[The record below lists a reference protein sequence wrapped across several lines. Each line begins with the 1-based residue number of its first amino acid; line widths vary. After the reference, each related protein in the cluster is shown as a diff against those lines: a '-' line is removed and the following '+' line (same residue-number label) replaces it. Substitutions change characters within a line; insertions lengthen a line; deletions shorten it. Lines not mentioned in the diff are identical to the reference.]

1 MTPLPVTIFS
11 SGILGILYV
20 VLSVLVTV
28 ARARTKV
35 MIGDGAS
42 TAGAESLLV
51 AVRVQGN
58 FAEYVPLSLILLGG
72 IEYAGASRHLCEAFA
87 ALLVLSRCMHAYGMH
102 RPAPNVFR
110 AGGAMLSW
118 LVILGL
124 SIEALIIVI

>member
-1 MTPLPVTIFS
+1 MTALPVTIFT
-11 SGILGILYV
+11 SGILGILCV

-35 MIGDGAS
+35 MIGDGTS
-42 TAGAESLLV
+42 QAGAESLLV

-58 FAEYVPLSLILLGG
+58 FIEYVPIALILLGG
-72 IEYAGASRHLCEAFA
+72 IEYAGAAKHLCEAFA
-87 ALLVLSRCMHAYGMH
+87 ALLVLSRLMHAYGMH

-110 AGGAMLSW
+110 AGGMMITW

-124 SIEALIIVI
+124 SVEALIIVT